1 LSAQPT
7 SRTSKSRPSADEIE
21 RACRIVVGNALLKH
35 KLLRQPIVVVGRDNK
50 PRQVEPDDIKTGL
63 TPEEEEEAIRTAGN
77 GTWFSG
83 S

>member
-1 LSAQPT
+1 MTAEPT
-7 SRTSKSRPSADEIE
+7 RDNPRAYPNNAEILE
-21 RACRIVVGNALLKH
+21 ACRIAVGNALLKH
-35 KLLRQPIVVVGRDNK
+35 KLLRQPIVVVDRDNK
-50 PRQVEPDDIKTGL
+50 PRQVEPDDIETGL